1 MQVAPFVAVASALL
15 YGAVAIA
22 MNFVNKAT
30 LMSFPLSGTIL
41 LLQMFMGIVIVKTLA
56 ALGLVQLS
64 RNSLRVKKALELL
77 PLCLLYNGNTA
88 AALMGL
94 NRVQVPV
101 YSTVKRLTPML
112 VLGVKVCVMR
122 KRPHPHVLTSV
133 VLVVAGCVVA
143 GAGDLSFDAAG
154 YTLSFMSS
162 FFQAA
167 YLLVVEHT
175 GAEKGVGSAE
185 LLLYN
190 SVLSLP
196 FLLLLVVLTGEV
208 YHIGEAYRD
217 ATIQGSLFPLL
228 LLLCSCMGCL
238 LNYSIFLC
246 TINNSALTTT
256 IVGVLKGVLSTLLG
270 FFLLG
275 GVRFSWLNVVG
286 IFMNTLGG
294 CMYTAVKYR
303 QKQAALRKRATGEGE
318 ERLLGGANGERQH
331 EHAV

>member
-133 VLVVAGCVVA
+133 SGC
-143 GAGDLSFDAAG
+143 S
-154 YTLSFMSS
+154 
-162 FFQAA
+162 
-167 YLLVVEHT
+167 
-175 GAEKGVGSAE
+175 
-185 LLLYN
+185 
-190 SVLSLP
+190 P
-196 FLLLLVVLTGEV
+196 
-208 YHIGEAYRD
+208 
-217 ATIQGSLFPLL
+217 
-228 LLLCSCMGCL
+228 
-238 LNYSIFLC
+238 
-246 TINNSALTTT
+246 
-256 IVGVLKGVLSTLLG
+256 
-270 FFLLG
+270 
-275 GVRFSWLNVVG
+275 
-286 IFMNTLGG
+286 
-294 CMYTAVKYR
+294 TA
-303 QKQAALRKRATGEGE
+303 
-318 ERLLGGANGERQH
+318 
-331 EHAV
+331 